1 MGICSHCG
9 KVHNVG
15 IVATRLAGTDGVSL
29 EAEKWAQ
36 VFATAGFNCFY
47 FAGELDTPEAHSCL
61 IPEAHFRH
69 PDILDIYQH
78 CFGVQKRSI
87 QVTEK
92 IHRTTLWLKEQLYRF
107 IEKFD
112 IQLLVPENALAIP
125 LNLPLGIA
133 LTELISETAIPTIAH
148 HHDFFWE
155 RQHFLTNAVW
165 EYLNMAFPPH
175 LPSIQHVVIN
185 SSADNQLGLRT
196 GISATVVPN
205 VMDFDH
211 PPAPPDAYTRDVR
224 ENLGIEEDALLV
236 LQPTRV
242 VKRKGIEHAVEL
254 VRRLGRK
261 ATLVISHASGDEGH
275 DYEQRVREYSRM
287 MGVETR
293 FVSQI
298 INEKRGQTEDG
309 RKIYTLEDIYP
320 KYQVK
325 ATGRRLTHA
334 HNDYI
339 EFLVNGGVVGFLLF
353 FGFVAMIT
361 SLTTPS
367 PRRSSSIPSPSSSG
381 PIPSSGERWPI
392 RTKYSPRNPVASSTA
407 MTSAGDSTTHN
418 WVSSRPLA
426 EQVEHSSCSLNM
438 RQRLQWPMPSTAS
451 WSAVASAAAPSRS
464 RSRR

>member
-36 VFATAGFNCFY
+36 VFETAGFNCFY
-47 FAGELDTPEAHSCL
+47 FAGELDTPEAHSYL

-92 IHRTTLWLKEQLYRF
+92 IHRTTQWLKEQLYRF

-175 LPSIQHVVIN
+175 LPSIRHVVIN

-211 PPAPPDAYTRDVR
+211 PPAPPDAYTLDVR
-224 ENLGIEEDALLV
+224 ENLGIEEDSLLV

-320 KYQVK
+320 YADLVTYPSDFEGFGNAFLEAVYFRKPIVLNIYSIYQVDIRPK
-325 ATGRRLTHA
+325 GFEVIQLDGYVTEEAVQKTLQVLDDPALRQQMVDRNFEIARRCYSYQVLKRRL
-334 HNDYI
+334 
-339 EFLVNGGVVGFLLF
+339 GGL
-353 FGFVAMIT
+353 IQD
-361 SLTTPS
+361 
-367 PRRSSSIPSPSSSG
+367 SI
-381 PIPSSGERWPI
+381 
-392 RTKYSPRNPVASSTA
+392 AC
-407 MTSAGDSTTHN
+407 
-418 WVSSRPLA
+418 WV
-426 EQVEHSSCSLNM
+426 
-438 RQRLQWPMPSTAS
+438 
-451 WSAVASAAAPSRS
+451 
-464 RSRR
+464 